1 MYSGATPEFIDGD
14 VFKTKISLNEANRS
28 DGGVNGGVSGGVSGG
43 VKLSEINREVL
54 ECIKENGEINM
65 ADVKNEKKDIYDY
78 FDLIDQAKTKFFAW
92 LRRSGYTLEYIAE
105 RLATTPDDIVLRLR
119 RREKFNERELRI
131 LIYLM
136 GAKDAFFV
144 IDFPSFRFR
153 KYVYRCV
160 FGKKMRCRK
169 RRRWKKK

>member
-1 MYSGATPEFIDGD
+1 MKRIKLNLFSLMIVILVTVAGLGIFSACNNNSSYVEGRYETIDGYRSITSNKLVSHD
-14 VFKTKISLNEANRS
+14 GYSLR
-28 DGGVNGGVSGGVSGG
+28 
-43 VKLSEINREVL
+43 IN
-54 ECIKENGEINM
+54 
-65 ADVKNEKKDIYDY
+65 A
-78 FDLIDQAKTKFFAW
+78 FFAW
-92 LRRSGYTLEYIAE
+92 LRRSGYTIEYIAE
-105 RLATTPDDIVLRLR
+105 RLATTTDDIVLRLR

-144 IDFPSFRFR
+144 IYFPSFRFR

-169 RRRWKKK
+169 RRRWKKN

>member
-1 MYSGATPEFIDGD
+1 M
-14 VFKTKISLNEANRS
+14 KQ
-28 DGGVNGGVSGGVSGG
+28 
-43 VKLSEINREVL
+43 
-54 ECIKENGEINM
+54 
-65 ADVKNEKKDIYDY
+65 DIYPNKEEFSNLVSHDGY
-78 FDLIDQAKTKFFAW
+78 SLRINAFFAW

-105 RLATTPDDIVLRLR
+105 RLETTPDDIVLRLR

-144 IDFPSFRFR
+144 IYFPSFRFR

>member
-1 MYSGATPEFIDGD
+1 
-14 VFKTKISLNEANRS
+14 
-28 DGGVNGGVSGGVSGG
+28 
-43 VKLSEINREVL
+43 
-54 ECIKENGEINM
+54 M

-131 LIYLM
+131 LIYL
-136 GAKDAFFV
+136 
-144 IDFPSFRFR
+144 
-153 KYVYRCV
+153 
-160 FGKKMRCRK
+160 RK
-169 RRRWKKK
+169 RLRRLAVAKRKTILISRTNILRRICAFRGCDGIR

>member
-1 MYSGATPEFIDGD
+1 MATTFKKQFIANGLVAHVIKRKSGKNTFCYEIRYRSNGFC
-14 VFKTKISLNEANRS
+14 ISAAANDLN
-28 DGGVNGGVSGGVSGG
+28 
-43 VKLSEINREVL
+43 
-54 ECIKENGEINM
+54 
-65 ADVKNEKKDIYDY
+65 
-78 FDLIDQAKTKFFAW
+78 QAKTKFFAW

-144 IDFPSFRFR
+144 IYFPSFRFR

>member
-1 MYSGATPEFIDGD
+1 MDLKVNSLKSGTSCTDLVSHDGYS
-14 VFKTKISLNEANRS
+14 LR
-28 DGGVNGGVSGGVSGG
+28 
-43 VKLSEINREVL
+43 IN
-54 ECIKENGEINM
+54 
-65 ADVKNEKKDIYDY
+65 A
-78 FDLIDQAKTKFFAW
+78 FFAW

-105 RLATTPDDIVLRLR
+105 RLATTTDDIVVRLR

-144 IDFPSFRFR
+144 IYFPSFRFR

-169 RRRWKKK
+169 RRRWKKNRATSEEMPTETARYKR

>member
-1 MYSGATPEFIDGD
+1 MDLEVNSLKSETSCTDLVSHDGYS
-14 VFKTKISLNEANRS
+14 LR
-28 DGGVNGGVSGGVSGG
+28 
-43 VKLSEINREVL
+43 IN
-54 ECIKENGEINM
+54 
-65 ADVKNEKKDIYDY
+65 A
-78 FDLIDQAKTKFFAW
+78 FFAW

-144 IDFPSFRFR
+144 IYFPSFRFR

>member
-1 MYSGATPEFIDGD
+1 
-14 VFKTKISLNEANRS
+14 
-28 DGGVNGGVSGGVSGG
+28 
-43 VKLSEINREVL
+43 
-54 ECIKENGEINM
+54 M

-144 IDFPSFRFR
+144 IYFPSFRFR

-160 FGKKMRCRK
+160 FRKKMRCRK